1 MILVMDEFKQWCNL
15 PSVQGTIDGTHI
27 SILKP
32 QGGFA
37 SYYYYHKTWG
47 YVTQVIVDCSKK
59 IIDLLMGLFNDTKV
73 LCKSSL
79 DKNAQLHGLFDH
91 DKIIQNGF
99 PPYLLGD
106 KGHPLI
112 SSIMTLFKE
121 EGQHLVLEIQYN
133 EKHKR
138 GCSIVEFF
146 FDIFKKK
153 FQKLLTKSKSSISFI
168 LDVFICCCILHNLFR
183 F

>member
-1 MILVMDEFKQWCNL
+1 MNSNNGNL

-73 LCKSSL
+73 LCKFSL
-79 DKNAQLHGLFDH
+79 DKNAQLHGC
-91 DKIIQNGF
+91 
-99 PPYLLGD
+99 
-106 KGHPLI
+106 LI
-112 SSIMTLFKE
+112 MIKLFKMDFP
-121 EGQHLVLEIQYN
+121 LTFWVI
-133 EKHKR
+133 R
-138 GCSIVEFF
+138 GI
-146 FDIFKKK
+146 
-153 FQKLLTKSKSSISFI
+153 
-168 LDVFICCCILHNLFR
+168 H
-183 F
+183 